1 MIKVSKLH
9 KSFNQ
14 TPALFGLSF
23 QVKTGEIVGFL
34 GPNGAGKTTTMRLLT
49 GFLSPDSGKITI
61 HGHDLSTDRQAA
73 QSLIGYLPENNPLY
87 PDMLV
92 SEMIT
97 LVSQLKQVP
106 VSQRQ
111 TATDFVV
118 DAVDI
123 GSIFYRPIREL
134 SKGYRQRVGMALA
147 LLNQPQILIMDEP
160 TEGLDPN
167 QRTEIRS
174 LIKNLSKDRT
184 IIVSTHVMSEASA
197 IANRLLIISSG
208 KIVADGSPGEITQTS
223 DTSSISAQIEGPKVS
238 AALKNLNDISN
249 LQIQKL
255 SGRRYQVNLTTS
267 PQVKIQPQ
275 ISRLAAQHGWTIWS
289 LTEQTQDLEA
299 VFHQLT
305 QTP

>member
-1 MIKVSKLH
+1 MIKVSKLY

-14 TPALFGLSF
+14 TPALLGLSF

-49 GFLSPDSGKITI
+49 GFMSPDSGKITI
-61 HGHDLSTDRQAA
+61 NGHDLSSHRQAA

-92 SEMIT
+92 SEMID
-97 LVSQLKQVP
+97 LVAQLKQVP
-106 VSQRQ
+106 ASQRQ

-123 GSIFYRPIREL
+123 GSVFYRPIREL

-208 KIVADGSPGEITQTS
+208 KIVADGSPKKITQTS
-223 DTSSISAQIEGPKVS
+223 DSSSISAQIEGPKIS
-238 AALKNLNDISN
+238 SELKKISDITNLK
-249 LQIQKL
+249 IQKL

-289 LTEQTQDLEA
+289 LTEQTQDLED

-305 QTP
+305 QTT